1 MKSYENL
8 SSIYDLFMDD
18 YDYEQIINRFD
29 SYLKLNRVKNIL
41 DLACGTGNGSI
52 ELYRQGYNVTGIDIS
67 QEMLMHAKEK
77 SLDEN
82 YKIKFLNADMRKFSV
97 KSRFDAVISLT
108 DGFNYLLTEED
119 IIMTLENVHKHLNDD
134 GLLIFDMSTIY
145 KFEEIIGNRTF
156 AENDEASSYI
166 WENYYDGEKHV
177 LEFDVTVF
185 EKNDDDDY
193 FTRSMESH
201 TQRGYTMETLLRLL
215 ERTNFEVIE
224 YYGSKDN
231 LDESDRIFYIAKKR
245 ADLEDNN
252 G

>member
-18 YDYEQIINRFD
+18 YDYEHIINRFD
-29 SYLKLNRVKNIL
+29 SYLKVNKVKHIL

-77 SLDEN
+77 ALDEN

-108 DGFNYLLTEED
+108 DGFNYLLTEDD
-119 IIMTLENVHKHLNDD
+119 IIKTLDNVYKHLNDK

-156 AENDEASSYI
+156 AENDETSSYI
-166 WENYYDGEKHV
+166 WENYYDSEKNI

-185 EKNDDDDY
+185 EKNLKDEY

-201 TQRGYTMETLLRLL
+201 TQRGYTIESILKLL
-215 ERTNFEVIE
+215 EKANFEVIE
-224 YYGSKDN
+224 YYGSKEN
-231 LDESDRIFYIAKKR
+231 IGESDRIFYVAKK
-245 ADLEDNN
+245 A
-252 G
+252 